1 MELNLWNS
9 NTILKE
15 WLIDHAGAILKCDFD
30 FGVVNPSSNYLI
42 KSISNRLN
50 ISEDY
55 IAISAGI
62 SELISAIFSTSLWN
76 NVYIL
81 EPEFGLYQKVLK
93 NSWYRERTTVIK
105 NSDVHQIS
113 EIVRKYETEK
123 NDILC
128 VSSPNWYSGE
138 RITYK
143 EVVDLLERFHGVI
156 VLDEAYVDYADS
168 AELMLPL
175 VEKNERLILLR
186 SYSKG
191 WFVSG
196 LRVGFMISKKYGTV
210 FRDSIIMP
218 HSVSSS
224 SLRLI
229 AEMEKDVFIMKAFA
243 STRKEVTRI
252 REYLKCEIEK
262 ISSCEC
268 SKSQSNFLTVILYKR
283 SLSDILKNE
292 FGVKVM
298 SVLDDRIIV
307 RYWISDKENAEQ
319 FIRILK
325 GECNNK

>member
-1 MELNLWNS
+1 MWRQGL
-9 NTILKE
+9 
-15 WLIDHAGAILKCDFD
+15 
-30 FGVVNPSSNYLI
+30 
-42 KSISNRLN
+42 
-50 ISEDY
+50 
-55 IAISAGI
+55 

-243 STRKEVTRI
+243 STRKEVIRI

-307 RYWISDKENAEQ
+307 KYWISDKENAEQ

>member
-30 FGVVNPSSNYLI
+30 FDVVNPSSNYLI

-81 EPEFGLYQKVLK
+81 DPEFGLYQKVLK

-243 STRKEVTRI
+243 STRKEVIRI

-307 RYWISDKENAEQ
+307 KYWISDKENAEQ

>member
-1 MELNLWNS
+1 M
-9 NTILKE
+9 
-15 WLIDHAGAILKCDFD
+15 
-30 FGVVNPSSNYLI
+30 
-42 KSISNRLN
+42 
-50 ISEDY
+50 
-55 IAISAGI
+55 
-62 SELISAIFSTSLWN
+62 ISAIFSTSLWN

-243 STRKEVTRI
+243 STRKEVIRI

-307 RYWISDKENAEQ
+307 KYWISDKENAEQ

>member
-1 MELNLWNS
+1 MK
-9 NTILKE
+9 LK
-15 WLIDHAGAILKCDFD
+15 
-30 FGVVNPSSNYLI
+30 
-42 KSISNRLN
+42 
-50 ISEDY
+50 
-55 IAISAGI
+55 
-62 SELISAIFSTSLWN
+62 
-76 NVYIL
+76 
-81 EPEFGLYQKVLK
+81 
-93 NSWYRERTTVIK
+93 
-105 NSDVHQIS
+105 
-113 EIVRKYETEK
+113 K

-243 STRKEVTRI
+243 STRKEVIRI

-283 SLSDILKNE
+283 SLSDILKMNL
-292 FGVKVM
+292 G
-298 SVLDDRIIV
+298 
-307 RYWISDKENAEQ
+307 
-319 FIRILK
+319 
-325 GECNNK
+325 